1 MFQLETPSTKFDTL
15 SSLLNLILNYPCF
28 NIPPNYLE
36 ATNLTARVQ
45 LVTNSSALA
54 IELRTNLSSRYDA
67 VSVCVKLV
75 QLTKRTDRENLQEG
89 FPSNCIL
96 RARSALP
103 FESIDDQNGLY
114 IGSSVNGL

>member
-1 MFQLETPSTKFDTL
+1 MFDT
-15 SSLLNLILNYPCF
+15 SSSSHLNLLMKYIRF
-28 NIPPNYLE
+28 NIPFMILSICYIE
-36 ATNLTARVQ
+36 TTNLTARVQ
-45 LVTNSSALA
+45 LVTNLSALT

-75 QLTKRTDRENLQEG
+75 QLTKQTDREKLQEG

-103 FESIDDQNGLY
+103 FESIEDQNGLY